1 MKQKLL
7 HLSVLLMS
15 GVLAFSLAACSKG
28 NSTSSSIDSESAEKT
43 PPASETEAESSLS
56 SESDAEEEVTSADE
70 DVTSTEDSTKP
81 SGDLS
86 DDIYSQQIEIDGV
99 VYTFPL
105 ESVQEFMDNGWATDK
120 DLDYTMP
127 KNTISPGY
135 TFKNS
140 DAHSVVLAF
149 INQGNETI
157 DLMEC
162 NVYYVSLTKRNVEST
177 GLSYTLPGGIQLGA
191 AYDEVIAAYGSA
203 DEEKDYDNISTT
215 KLIYGTNNNNIELSF
230 DQTAGNTLQDVTI
243 NFKDPVQ

>member
-1 MKQKLL
+1 MNQKLL

-28 NSTSSSIDSESAEKT
+28 NSTSSSIDSESAEET
-43 PPASETEAESSLS
+43 PPASATEAESSLS
-56 SESDAEEEVTSADE
+56 SESDADEEVTSA
-70 DVTSTEDSTKP
+70 EDSSKP

-86 DDIYSQQIEIDGV
+86 DDIYSQQIEIDDV

-162 NVYYVSLTKRNVEST
+162 NVYYLSLTKRNVEST

-191 AYDEVIAAYGSA
+191 AYDEVVAAYGSA